1 MKTSFIKDVFS
12 LLTGGFGF
20 MYRVRFF
27 DKHNA
32 PFHSPVLDGYLCAKR
47 STLTLEQ
54 VSGALASYEGGSL
67 LDGCKEVLEYFIKG
81 LGYKDVHL
89 KVLERA

>member
-1 MKTSFIKDVFS
+1 MKTSFTKDVFS
-12 LLTGGFGF
+12 LLTGRFDF

-27 DKHNA
+27 DKHND
-32 PFHSPVLDGYLCAKR
+32 PFHSPVLDGYLCSKR

-54 VSGALASYEGGSL
+54 VSGALASYKGDDL
-67 LDGCKEVLEYFIKG
+67 LDGCKEVLMYFIKG

-89 KVLERA
+89 EVLKRA